1 MCVGG
6 CSMGDGWWVFNTL
19 VHRGLSIHEKALVS
33 CLLLD
38 VTMQEVLRQSDFPKD
53 ERDSARN
60 SQFGSNSLAA
70 SL

>member
-1 MCVGG
+1 
-6 CSMGDGWWVFNTL
+6 MGDGWWVFNTL

-60 SQFGSNSLAA
+60 SAIRLKQSCCVPLTESQTT
-70 SL
+70 

>member
-1 MCVGG
+1 
-6 CSMGDGWWVFNTL
+6 MGDGWWVFNTL

-53 ERDSARN
+53 ERDECVNN
-60 SQFGSNSLAA
+60 SV
-70 SL
+70 

>member
-33 CLLLD
+33 YLLLD
-38 VTMQEVLRQSDFPKD
+38 VMMQQRQDTSAFSC
-53 ERDSARN
+53 RDWE
-60 SQFGSNSLAA
+60 SNPN
-70 SL
+70 